1 MSSPTY
7 NFGNATGQNGKVDVS
22 GGQYNYAGGATYHQ
36 TYGQQ
41 NHQTTA
47 NGGGNAVGVMGGK
60 GNTVSSKN
68 TWKS

>member
-1 MSSPTY
+1 MSNPTY
-7 NFGNATGQNGKVDVS
+7 NFGNASGKYGEVNVRK
-22 GGQYNYAGGATYHQ
+22 QHNYAGGAAYHK

-60 GNTVSSKN
+60 GNAVSSKN
-68 TWKS
+68 TWKK